1 MERIVEPELME
12 DAAQARAYAAAD
24 FERAHSMIMRCFA
37 RWLPEVG
44 GAFDAVDL
52 GCGDADVAVRLAKMH
67 RCARIVAVDGSR
79 EMLRHARKRLARER
93 LAGRVRLVEA
103 VLPHVPLPEAGH
115 DVIVSNSLLHH
126 LHDPRV
132 LWSTVRRLGKPSASV
147 FIADLARPASRACA
161 ATLVERHAAR
171 EAPVLKRDF
180 YNSLLAAFT
189 PREIEDQLERAGLA
203 RLSVR
208 RIDDYHVA
216 VCGGMDAQ

>member
-12 DAAQARAYAAAD
+12 DVAQARAYAAAD
-24 FERAHSMIMRCFA
+24 FEQAHSAIMRCFA

-44 GAFDAVDL
+44 GAFNAADL

-67 RCARIVAVDGSR
+67 RRARIVAVDGSR
-79 EMLRHARKRLARER
+79 AMLHHARKRLARER
-93 LAGRVRLVEA
+93 LAQRVRLVEA
-103 VLPHVPLPEAGH
+103 VLPRVPLPAGGY
-115 DVIVSNSLLHH
+115 DLILSNSLLHH

-132 LWSTVRRLGKPSASV
+132 LWDTVRHLGKPSARV
-147 FIADLARPASRACA
+147 FIADLTRPASRACA
-161 ATLVERHAAR
+161 AALVERHAAR

-189 PREIEDQLERAGLA
+189 PCEIEDQLQRAGLA
-203 RLSVR
+203 RLSVK

-216 VCGGMDAQ
+216 VCGDVGGR